1 MTARTPERRWTAPEG
16 DAVAERRNDVWAAHP
31 VWAAT
36 VRVVVFLVPLVLSVL
51 TGLYVSR
58 LLPLGDTTLAR
69 IGWWLAVFVVSSIV
83 LFLTDRFARRFL
95 PLAVLLELSLVF
107 PDRAPSRLRSVRTAS
122 VRELETRLSHLREHG
137 EKTPPI
143 AAAETLVTLVG
154 LLGVHDKRTRGHSE
168 RVRALVDLLTDE
180 MGLSEEERGRARWA
194 ALVHDMGKLTVPATV
209 LNKAGG
215 LDDEE
220 WDNVRRHPD
229 EGVRLLGGLL
239 PWLGEWGRAVGEHHE
254 RWDGTGYPNGLA
266 GDQIG
271 LGARIVAVADAYE
284 VMTSARSY
292 GRARSASVARK
303 ELTACAG
310 SQFDPQVV
318 RCFLSISLGRLR
330 WVVGPL
336 TWLAEIPFLA
346 LDRGGQAARLAAA
359 TLGVGGL
366 AVTGAIA
373 PPAGLDPTLS
383 PAPPGATGP
392 AAGLSSDVLL
402 AGTDAPAAAPRAAAA
417 PGSPA
422 LAATAPRPAGAGAT
436 PSPAPRAPAS
446 ARPEAATQAARPRP
460 TPSTYWFGTG
470 PSGYT
475 LAPHLP
481 PRAGPPPDT
490 DRDGRPGRT
499 LVATREGL
507 DATQRPEYLVLF
519 RAVDR
524 PLHLDGVPQV
534 VLWSRLAE
542 PRGNARVQV
551 RLDDCTAA
559 GRCTPLTTGQ
569 EVDGTWS
576 SGTAFVPH
584 TLDLDRVDVTVA
596 AGHRLR
602 LTIVT
607 LDPGTRGDL
616 LVGLASRST
625 PSRIVLPVG

>member
-1 MTARTPERRWTAPEG
+1 M
-16 DAVAERRNDVWAAHP
+16 AERRNDVWAAHP
-31 VWAAT
+31 VWAGV
-36 VRVVVFLVPLVLSVL
+36 VRVVVFLVPLVVSVL
-51 TGLYVSR
+51 TGLFVSR
-58 LLPLGDTTLAR
+58 LLPLGDTLLAR
-69 IGWWLAVFVVSSIV
+69 VGWWLAVFVVSSVV
-83 LFLTDRFARRFL
+83 LFVTDRVARRFL

-107 PDRAPSRLRSVRTAS
+107 PDRAPSRLRSVRTSS
-122 VRELETRLSHLREHG
+122 VRELEKRLARLREHG
-137 EKTPPI
+137 DSTPPI

-209 LNKAGG
+209 LNKPGD
-215 LDDEE
+215 LDDDE

-254 RWDGTGYPNGLA
+254 RWDGSGYPNGLA
-266 GDQIG
+266 GEQIG

-366 AVTGAIA
+366 AVTGALT
-373 PPAGLDPTLS
+373 PPGGVDPQLV
-383 PAPPGATGP
+383 PGPPGAAST
-392 AAGLSSDVLL
+392 ADGLSPDVLV
-402 AGTDAPAAAPRAAAA
+402 AATDGPDSAAAPRAAVA

-422 LAATAPRPAGAGAT
+422 LAGTAPRPVASPQPSPRVTRT
-436 PSPAPRAPAS
+436 PAPPARTASAPRTAAPAPR
-446 ARPEAATQAARPRP
+446 RPDTF
-460 TPSTYWFGTG
+460 WFGTG

-475 LAPHLP
+475 LTPHLP

-507 DATQRPEYLVLF
+507 DATKRAEFLVLF
-519 RAVDR
+519 LGVER
-524 PLHLDGVPQV
+524 PMRLDGVPSM

-559 GRCTPLTTGQ
+559 GRCTPLTNGQ

-576 SGTAFVPH
+576 SGARFVAH
-584 TLDLDRVDVTVA
+584 ELELDRVEATVP